1 MRKIEL
7 LVPPEFE
14 GAALK
19 SFLRKHC
26 GVSAGLLACLKREPG
41 GLMRNHLP
49 VIATDLLH
57 RGDRVVLSLSE
68 EPVSAEAVE
77 LPFSV
82 VYEDEDLLVAD
93 KPPGMPMYPCPGHDR
108 DSLANGVAEYCRKTG
123 ETYAFRPVYRLDR
136 DTTGLV
142 VLAKNRYA
150 AGKLAGR
157 IQKTYLAVCMGA
169 LIGEGEIDAPIG
181 LLEGHT
187 IQRAVTP
194 EGQTAVTH
202 WKSLSSA
209 VGAALLA
216 LTLETG
222 RTHQIRVH
230 LAHIGHPLFGDDL
243 YGGTREFIGRQAL
256 HCSSACFLH
265 PVYGNPLSLHSPFPE
280 DMVRLMDFLGFPQN
294 IFSDIL

>member
-7 LVPPEFE
+7 CIPPEFE

-19 SFLRKHC
+19 GFLRKHC
-26 GVSAGLLACLKREPG
+26 GVSAGLLASLKREPG
-41 GLMRNHLP
+41 GLTRNGFP

-57 RGDRVVLSLSE
+57 SGDRITLSLTE
-68 EPVSAEAVE
+68 ESVSAEAVF

-82 VYEDEDLLVAD
+82 VYEDEDLLVVD

-108 DSLANGVAEYCRKTG
+108 DSLANGVAEYCRKAG

-150 AGKLAGR
+150 AGKLAGN
-157 IQKTYLAVCMGA
+157 IQKTYTAVCMGA
-169 LIGEGEIDAPIG
+169 MIGEGEIDEPIG

-194 EGQTAVTH
+194 VGQRAVTC
-202 WKSLSSA
+202 WKSVWSSA
-209 VGAALLA
+209 GAALLA

-243 YGGTREFIGRQAL
+243 YGGTREFINRQAL
-256 HCSSACFLH
+256 HCSSVCFSH
-265 PVYGNPLSLHSPFPE
+265 PVYGNPLALRSPFPE
-280 DMVRLMDFLGFPQN
+280 DMVHLMDFLGFPKK

>member
-7 LVPPEFE
+7 CIPPEFE

-19 SFLRKHC
+19 GFLRKHC
-26 GVSAGLLACLKREPG
+26 GVSAGLLASLKREPG
-41 GLMRNHLP
+41 GITRNGYP

-57 RGDRVVLSLSE
+57 RGDRIILSLPE
-68 EPVSAEAVE
+68 EPASAEAVT

-108 DSLANGVAEYCRKTG
+108 DSLANGVAEYCRKSG
-123 ETYAFRPVYRLDR
+123 EPYAFRPVYRIDR

-150 AGKLAGR
+150 AGKLAGK
-157 IQKTYLAVCMGA
+157 IQKTYSAVCMGA
-169 LIGEGEIDAPIG
+169 LVGEGEIDEPIG

-194 EGQTAVTH
+194 EGQTAVTR
-202 WKSLSSA
+202 WKSVSSA
-209 VGAALLA
+209 VGATLLA

-256 HCSSACFLH
+256 HCSLACFPH
-265 PVYGNPLSLHSPFPE
+265 PVYGDPLVLRSPFPE

-294 IFSDIL
+294 NFSDIL